1 MPGSKARFLNFSI
14 NDTLFWN
21 LLWRGDGSCSVHSR
35 MLSNIPGHHP

>member
-21 LLWRGDGSCSVHSR
+21 ILWGGGKGAVLRTAGC
-35 MLSNIPGHHP
+35 